1 MHKQPYVIALTCA
14 LIGAPLTGLLSWKFY
29 DIESTAIYNNF
40 KNDVDDKAASI
51 VREIKLNFEVLYNL
65 KVLFDNSKLPVSI
78 EFQRVTK
85 NILDRHNSIQA
96 LEWIPRVSNQERESV
111 ENARRQEY
119 PEFEITERHKQGLM
133 IRAQNRIEYYPVYY
147 VEPLAGN
154 EAAFGFDLASNPSR
168 LETLKLS
175 RDTGKILAT
184 ASITL
189 VQETSNQK
197 GFLTFLPIYHGQSNT
212 VAERR
217 DNISGFILGVY
228 RIGDIFN
235 RSILHTSAVG
245 INMFLHDETVS
256 VIDNILHIHRSSVD
270 EILQTDF
277 EYHKQLPEFAGRTW
291 SIVATPTI
299 GYISKRRS
307 ILPYVIFGSGLI
319 IVIFVSIY
327 LYLIS
332 QRSIVVKQLV
342 QEKTKE
348 LSEANEK
355 LRQISLTD
363 GLTGIANRRSY
374 DNYLEKEW
382 MRSIRDKT
390 PITIIMIDV
399 DNFKLFNDH
408 YGHYAGDKCLKNVA
422 HTLSSL
428 FRRPADLVAR
438 YGGEEFS
445 IILPNTD
452 NAFEIANNCRAA
464 IEDLH
469 ILHEHSNVSN
479 EVTISVGI
487 SSAIPSGIMDP
498 YELVNYADKALYR
511 AKESGRNRVEKI

>member
-1 MHKQPYVIALTCA
+1 MHKQPYIIALACA
-14 LIGAPLTGLLSWKFY
+14 LIGFSIVASISWKFY
-29 DIESTAIYNNF
+29 DNESTTIYNIF

-51 VREIKLNFEVLYNL
+51 VREIKLNFEALYNL
-65 KVLFDNSKLPVSI
+65 KILFDNSKHPTSMD
-78 EFQRVTK
+78 FRRVTK

-133 IRAQNRIEYYPVYY
+133 VRAQNRTEYYPVYY
-147 VEPLAGN
+147 VEPTTGN
-154 EAAFGFDLASNPSR
+154 ETAFGFDLASNPSR
-168 LETLKLS
+168 HETLKLS

-197 GFLTFLPIYHGQSNT
+197 GFLTFLPIYHGQANT
-212 VAERR
+212 IAKRR
-217 DNISGFILGVY
+217 DNINGFILGVY

-235 RSILHTSAVG
+235 KSTLHTSAVG
-245 INMFLHDETVS
+245 INMSLYDETEPI
-256 VIDNILHIHRSSVD
+256 IDNVLHIHRASAD
-270 EILQTDF
+270 EILQADF

-291 SIVATPTI
+291 SIVATPTV
-299 GYISKRRS
+299 GYISERRG

-319 IVIFVSIY
+319 IVIFVSIF

-363 GLTGIANRRSY
+363 GLTGIANRRCY

-382 MRSIRDKT
+382 MRAIREKT
-390 PITIIMIDV
+390 PITIIMIDI
-399 DNFKLFNDH
+399 DDFKLFNDH
-408 YGHYAGDKCLKNVA
+408 YGHSAGDKCLRNVA
-422 HTLSSL
+422 RTLNSL
-428 FRRPADLVAR
+428 FKRPADLVAR

-445 IILPNTD
+445 IVLPNTD
-452 NAFEIANNCRAA
+452 NAFSIANNCRAA

-479 EVTISVGI
+479 EVTISVGV